1 MRLDKQKT
9 KTRVVFDAICKSRP
23 NGLSLNAIFEFEPGS
38 ALTLELLDVLLHFP
52 CFNYAIVG
60 EIEKAFVEICIEAPT
75 GVAL

>member
-1 MRLDKQKT
+1 MRSDKQKT

-52 CFNYAIVG
+52 CFNYAIVS
-60 EIEKAFVEICIEAPT
+60 EIEKAFVEICIEATT

>member
-1 MRLDKQKT
+1 MRSDKQKT
-9 KTRVVFDAICKSRP
+9 KTRVVFDAICKSRQ

-52 CFNYAIVG
+52 CFNYAIAS

-75 GVAL
+75 EVAL